1 MHSVG
6 EPKIEDKNYWQF
18 FVTELWVMKL
28 EQYEVQSYI
37 LLLFT
42 EEAMSVFHL
51 YKILILKGI
60 KYNFR

>member
-1 MHSVG
+1 
-6 EPKIEDKNYWQF
+6 
-18 FVTELWVMKL
+18 MKL